1 MDNSSYFYGQL
12 SANLPKL
19 HCWGGEYNYG
29 GFGQW
34 LLDKLHEFLKE
45 SGLSRGGK
53 VFMETGA
60 GLSTMLFLCCNPKTV
75 MTLTLEDQDFIDRL
89 MGSVKEFGL
98 PSERLELHVGR
109 SEQLLPKIVLDKEPF
124 VDFFLIDGG
133 HGWPTVFVDFCYA
146 YCVTKQY
153 GYIVLDDTQL
163 YSVKVLADFLKEQ
176 PGFEVVLDLG
186 KTIIFRKMYIDRY
199 LPDFGGQPYIKRHS
213 DLE

>member
-98 PSERLELHVGR
+98 PS
-109 SEQLLPKIVLDKEPF
+109 
-124 VDFFLIDGG
+124 
-133 HGWPTVFVDFCYA
+133 
-146 YCVTKQY
+146 
-153 GYIVLDDTQL
+153 
-163 YSVKVLADFLKEQ
+163 
-176 PGFEVVLDLG
+176 
-186 KTIIFRKMYIDRY
+186 
-199 LPDFGGQPYIKRHS
+199 
-213 DLE
+213 